1 MTIAAVKDLNQLTP
15 GGDEPTKFDPIEAWY
30 PVYYV
35 EDLDK
40 SKPTAFTLLD
50 RDLVIWWDAVGGEW
64 RAFDDKCPHRLARL
78 SEGRIAA
85 DGLLECPYHGWTFT
99 GAGNCDRIPQQLPD
113 AKAETSRRACATS
126 LPTTVR
132 QGLLFIYP
140 GAIDRAVNTPVP
152 ILPMLEG
159 VMDEWVILNTFRD
172 LPYDAVTLL
181 ENVLDPSHLP
191 YTHHGNVGK
200 RSNASPVELEIVTS
214 DKNGFTGTWAEG
226 PRKGTLGR
234 QDTTFIAPN
243 LMWHDLTSK
252 QLGRTMTVVYATP
265 TRKGECRIFAR
276 FPFQFASKLPAFF
289 IKATPQWYSHINN
302 NAILEDDQIFL
313 HHQERYLEKLGGGEK
328 FSQAFYLP
336 TKADVLVFAYRQ
348 WLNDYQADP
357 FSGQTLAPSLSAE
370 VLLDRYHSHTEH
382 CQSCRG
388 AWQNIQVARTAIAI
402 ITLIA
407 WGCTMILALTSGGN
421 ALIPTTGAVGVV
433 GVGSIVWWLLGG
445 LLTKLERGERV
456 PTRNQPKKN

>member
-1 MTIAAVKDLNQLTP
+1 MTISAVKDLNQLAP

-50 RDLVIWWDAVGGEW
+50 RDLVIWWDAVGNEW

-85 DGLLECPYHGWTFT
+85 DGMLECPYHGWTFT

-140 GAIDRAVNTPVP
+140 GKIDRAVNTPVP

-159 VMDEWVILNTFRD
+159 VMDEWVLLNTFRD

-302 NAILEDDQIFL
+302 NAILEDDQVFL

-328 FSQAFYLP
+328 FERAFYLP

-348 WLNDYQADP
+348 WLNNYQADP
-357 FSGQTLAPSLSAE
+357 FLGQTFAPPLSAE

-382 CQSCRG
+382 CHSCRG
-388 AWQNIQVARTAIAI
+388 AWQNIQTARTAIAI
-402 ITLIA
+402 ISLLA
-407 WGCTMILALTSGGN
+407 WGGTMIFALNGGEN
-421 ALIPTTGAVGVV
+421 ALVPAEIAVGIV
-433 GVGSIVWWLLGG
+433 GVGSIAWWLLGG

>member
-1 MTIAAVKDLNQLTP
+1 MTTAVVTDEKLCLTP

-30 PVYYV
+30 PVYYI

-50 RDLVIWWDAVGGEW
+50 RDLVIWWDGVATQW
-64 RAFDDKCPHRLARL
+64 RAFDDKCPHKLARL
-78 SEGRIAA
+78 SEGRIAT
-85 DGLLECPYHGWTFT
+85 DGVLECPYHGWTFT
-99 GAGNCDRIPQQLPD
+99 GTGNCTNIPQQLPD
-113 AKAETSRRACATS
+113 AKAETSRRACATA

-140 GAIDRAVNTPVP
+140 GTAARAENTPVP
-152 ILPMLEG
+152 VLPMLEG
-159 VMDEWVILNTFRD
+159 AMDQWVLMNTFRD
-172 LPYDAVTLL
+172 LPYDAATLL

-200 RSNASPVELEIVTS
+200 RSNAGPVELEVVSS
-214 DKNGFTGTWAEG
+214 DRQGFTGTWAEG

-234 QDTTFIAPN
+234 QDTSFIAPN

-252 QLGRTMTVVYATP
+252 QLGRVMTVVYATP
-265 TRKGECRIFAR
+265 MRKGECRIFAR

-289 IKATPQWYSHINN
+289 IKATPQWYSHISN

-313 HHQERYLEKLGGGEK
+313 HHQERYLEKLGGSEK

-357 FSGQTLAPSLSAE
+357 FPGQEFAPPLSAE

-382 CQSCRG
+382 CHSCRT
-388 AWQNIQVARTAIAI
+388 AYQNIQRGRQLIVI
-402 ITLIA
+402 IILLA
-407 WGCTMILALTSGGN
+407 WTGTMILALNSGSDT
-421 ALIPTTGAVGVV
+421 LIPARITIGVIGIGA
-433 GVGSIVWWLLGG
+433 IVWWGLGHF
-445 LLTKLERGERV
+445 LIKLDRGERV
-456 PTRNQPKKN
+456 PTRNRK